1 MTRGYL
7 PLSLIGF
14 LTWLVLNQNIR
25 LMMHRPPPPPFLCV
39 TRDAM
44 FHSPSWVVILEKDK
58 TKTKHQSSK
67 ISLLLPR

>member
-1 MTRGYL
+1 MACLKSEYQAHDA
-7 PLSLIGF
+7 P
-14 LTWLVLNQNIR
+14 
-25 LMMHRPPPPPFLCV
+25 PPPPPFLCV